1 MVVAYHLDC
10 RLGHGMLSWVLGWN
24 FGTVGVRKSKPRKS
38 RRQSGC
44 SRALDL
50 AKVRGWSTGRGVS
63 RRQSSLLE
71 GSNGNAQPVSPT

>member
-1 MVVAYHLDC
+1 MVVAYHLC
-10 RLGHGMLSWVLGWN
+10 GRLGHGMWSSVVGWN

-38 RRQSGC
+38 RRQSG
-44 SRALDL
+44 SRAL